1 MNTYEMPRLV
11 CPSCG
16 KTSTHATDARLGQ
29 TEPPQDGDFT
39 VCIECLAYLTF
50 EKGGLVLLSKEAFE
64 QLDEEART
72 TLVQARRHLRE
83 VEAQILMNAR
93 WRPLKGLS

>member
-50 EKGGLVLLSKEAFE
+50 EKEGLVLLSKEAFE
-64 QLDEEART
+64 QLDEEVRI
-72 TLVQARRHLRE
+72 TLTQTRRHLRE
-83 VEAQILMNAR
+83 IKAQMRMRAHWL
-93 WRPLKGLS
+93 PLKGRA